1 MDSFIE
7 GVFLRELDARCSA
20 CFLAVNELNSA
31 LSGKPSE
38 RDLFRPATE
47 LICQAA
53 MISKLLW
60 PPGNKNAS
68 SMARARARGEHL
80 RKIIGVDDTH
90 PVRSRTL
97 RDHFEHY
104 DERLDSWAESSR
116 NHNIIKRF
124 VGPRGAIAGDAISDG
139 DIIEHYD
146 PSTKILSFRG
156 ESFDIQALVDGI
168 ASIKS
173 KVLELLGSR
182 HGI

>member
-7 GVFLRELDARCSA
+7 GVFLEELRARCSA
-20 CFLAVNELNSA
+20 CFVAVKELNSA
-31 LSGKPSE
+31 LSEQPSE
-38 RDLFRPATE
+38 RDLFRPANE

-60 PPGNKNAS
+60 PPGHRDAS
-68 SMARARARGEHL
+68 SAERARLRGEHL
-80 RKIIGVDDTH
+80 RKIIGVDNDH
-90 PVRSRTL
+90 PVKSRKL

-104 DERLDSWAESSR
+104 DERLDAWAESSR

-124 VGPRGAIAGDAISDG
+124 VGPRGAIAGDAIGDG

-156 ESFDIQALVDGI
+156 ESFDIQSLVDGI
-168 ASIKS
+168 ISVQS
-173 KVLELLGSR
+173 KVLELLSVR
-182 HGI
+182 RGI